1 MAEAAQVLVIGA
13 GPAGLAVAA
22 CLRRRG
28 IDPVVVDRNAA
39 VGDSWRWRYD
49 RLHLHT
55 PRVQSHLPGLK
66 IPPRFGRWVSRDDFV
81 TYLVG
86 YARYHGLQPRTGVE
100 VGRLERRDGSW
111 VADSSAGELAAEQV
125 VIATG
130 YNHTPHLPDW
140 SGTATFAGELVHA
153 SRYRNAA
160 PYRGRDVLVVGTG
173 NTGAEIAADLAE
185 HGAARV
191 RLAVR
196 TPPNIVP
203 REVAGVPTTLI
214 GVANDRMPA
223 RAADP
228 GIRALQRLTVGDL
241 TPYGMPAPERGV
253 IEQFRA
259 TDVVPVID
267 VGLVEQL
274 RAGRVEPVA
283 AVTGFDGAVVTL
295 ADGGR
300 VSPDVVI
307 AATGYDPA
315 LTGLVG
321 DLGILDDRG
330 RPAVHGAATHPTA
343 PGLRFVG
350 LTNPLK
356 GLLLQINLDAR
367 LVARAVADDLA
378 A

>member
-1 MAEAAQVLVIGA
+1 MGEATQVLVVGA

-28 IDPVVVDRNAA
+28 IDPLVVDRHAA

-55 PRVQSHLPGLK
+55 PRVQSHLPGLR

-81 TYLVG
+81 SYLRG
-86 YARYHGLQPRTGVE
+86 YARYHGLQPRTQVE
-100 VGRLERRDGSW
+100 VHGLERRDGRW
-111 VADSSAGELAAEQV
+111 VADTSAGDLAAEQV
-125 VIATG
+125 VVATG
-130 YNHTPHLPDW
+130 YNHTPHTPAW
-140 SGTATFAGELVHA
+140 QGAATFTGELVHA

-185 HGAARV
+185 QGAARV

-203 REVAGVPTTLI
+203 REVAGVPTTLV

-223 RAADP
+223 SAADP
-228 GIRALQRLTVGDL
+228 PIRALQRLTVGDL

-253 IEQFRA
+253 VEQFRA

-267 VGLVEQL
+267 VGLVAQL

-283 AVTGFDGAVVTL
+283 AVTGFDGSAVTL
-295 ADGGR
+295 ADGAR
-300 VSPDVVI
+300 IEPDAVI

-315 LTGLVG
+315 LAGLVG
-321 DLGILDDRG
+321 DLGVLDARG
-330 RPAVHGAATHPTA
+330 RPTVHGAATHPQA

-367 LVARAVADDLA
+367 LVARAVAADLA
-378 A
+378 P